1 MLPLP
6 SWAVAVQEVRF
17 TLTSTV
23 PSERIL
29 EPVGPPRAMRSGGSG
44 AAYDL
49 LLDVDHAGAARL
61 DASAPFSELTG
72 VRLPLRAGADGS
84 EVRVVLYKGTSD
96 GPTASVDGGTSK
108 PVDLAPN
115 ADPTS
120 DVWTTFTMPAPVR
133 LYHTLTYWAV
143 VVVGRGTASWSLGS
157 FASSSTAI
165 PIRRGPANGP
175 WHSLPNVIGDGSNLG
190 ARVRAIGK
198 APTTAPVAPIVVSV
212 AGHETSHIEVT
223 PTAKGVN
230 AVWLPAG
237 AIVGT
242 THPSIAPDGSGSITL
257 RLTSRMTGAVK
268 ISNVD
273 VVATK

>member
-1 MLPLP
+1 DVDIAYLARVAFGDTEDMTVTLSEEGQYDVVLPLP

-120 DVWTTFTMPAPVR
+120 DVWTTF
-133 LYHTLTYWAV
+133 
-143 VVVGRGTASWSLGS
+143 
-157 FASSSTAI
+157 
-165 PIRRGPANGP
+165 
-175 WHSLPNVIGDGSNLG
+175 
-190 ARVRAIGK
+190 
-198 APTTAPVAPIVVSV
+198 
-212 AGHETSHIEVT
+212 
-223 PTAKGVN
+223 
-230 AVWLPAG
+230 
-237 AIVGT
+237 
-242 THPSIAPDGSGSITL
+242 
-257 RLTSRMTGAVK
+257 
-268 ISNVD
+268 
-273 VVATK
+273 